1 MPKKPASPTPIATGA
16 SKGSAGSTVPDKSW
30 QARIGAAQD
39 ALAVQFVES
48 LSFDFRL
55 AKHDILGSIAHA
67 TMLESVGLLSKKDL
81 AEIKGGLLSILQ
93 DIEANGGKPGGGF
106 NPDITQ
112 EDIHMAVE
120 AELIK
125 RVGEPGR
132 RLHTARSRNDQVAL
146 DIRLWCREAIG
157 VLIEKIAD
165 TQRAFVH
172 MAQTQGHH
180 PVPSFTH
187 LQRAQPVV
195 AGHEML
201 AYCEMLERDK
211 ERLRDCLKRVNV
223 SPLGAGAVGGSTLPI
238 DRKKS
243 AALLNM
249 PAITNNSMDSI
260 SDRDFLC
267 ELAFDLS
274 MVAMHLSRW
283 AEQWILYV
291 TTEFGFMKIA
301 DAFTTGSSMMPQKRN
316 PDMLELIRGKTGG
329 VYGQL
334 VALLTMMKGQPL
346 AYNRDMQEDKRF
358 IFAAYDQVEA
368 CLTMA
373 AAIVLHTTLLPERI
387 AERLDEGFADATVM
401 AEYLV
406 KKGVPFRTAH
416 HIVGSLVAECD
427 RRGLSQLSEL
437 ELKVFKEKSEM
448 IGEDLYGVLGS
459 RKVVEAY
466 QSFGAGGRRQLQT
479 QIKQWEKLL

>member
-1 MPKKPASPTPIATGA
+1 MAKSKPTAPN
-16 SKGSAGSTVPDKSW
+16 KSW

-67 TMLESVGLLSKKDL
+67 TMLQSVGLLSKRDL
-81 AEIKGGLLSILQ
+81 AEIKRGLLSILQ
-93 DIEANGGKPGGGF
+93 DIEAGKF
-106 NPDITQ
+106 KFDITQ

-120 AELIK
+120 SALIE
-125 RVGEPGR
+125 RIGEPGR

-157 VLIEKIAD
+157 ILSEKIAD
-165 TQRAFVH
+165 LQRAFVK
-172 MAQTQGHH
+172 MADEQGRS
-180 PVPSFTH
+180 PMPSFTH
-187 LQRAQPVV
+187 LQRAQPIT

-201 AYCEMLERDK
+201 AYAEMLQRDK
-211 ERLRDCLKRVNV
+211 ERLADCLKRVNV
-223 SPLGAGAVGGSTLPI
+223 SPIGAGAVGGSTLPI
-238 DRKKS
+238 NRNRT
-243 AALLNM
+243 AELLAM
-249 PAITNNSMDSI
+249 SDITNNSMDSV

-274 MVAMHLSRW
+274 MIAMHLSRW

-301 DAFTTGSSMMPQKRN
+301 DQFTTGSSMMPQKRN

-358 IFAAYDQVEA
+358 IFFAYDQVEA

-373 AAIVLHTTLLPERI
+373 AAIVLHTSLQPARI
-387 AERLDEGFADATVM
+387 AERLEEGFADATVF

-406 KKGVPFRTAH
+406 KKGIPFRTAH

-427 RRGLSQLSEL
+427 KRGLTRLSQLDL
-437 ELKVFKEKSEM
+437 LTLQQKSEKITKDVYDM
-448 IGEDLYGVLGS
+448 LGAH
-459 RKVVEAY
+459 KVITGY
-466 QSFGAGGRRQLQT
+466 QSHGAGGLQQLDVQLKRWQKT
-479 QIKQWEKLL
+479 LE